1 MPKQQKEENVIRV
14 SVMTKLSWASE
25 GDQSD
30 REISDITLRLGLN
43 DNLMAKS
50 LNDAI
55 AKPFLKAFCKRKNM
69 PSDSIRPSEVQ
80 SVLIDGRMI
89 TAKEMNY
96 ATSSLLTVQE
106 GHQPCV
112 ELILRSD
119 KEITGE
125 EISTAST
132 PDLSKITEML
142 TNPHDDKAILRPGTR
157 MKETTCAY
165 GKGKGV

>member
-1 MPKQQKEENVIRV
+1 MSRRPRRLTHLRSVHHYEVDAYARPAPLSPSSPAANIDVQSWSDSRDTMPKQQKEENVIRV

-30 REISDITLRLGLN
+30 REISDITLRLGSTT
-43 DNLMAKS
+43 NLMAKS

-96 ATSSLLTVQE
+96 ATSSF
-106 GHQPCV
+106 
-112 ELILRSD
+112 
-119 KEITGE
+119 
-125 EISTAST
+125 
-132 PDLSKITEML
+132 
-142 TNPHDDKAILRPGTR
+142 
-157 MKETTCAY
+157 
-165 GKGKGV
+165 